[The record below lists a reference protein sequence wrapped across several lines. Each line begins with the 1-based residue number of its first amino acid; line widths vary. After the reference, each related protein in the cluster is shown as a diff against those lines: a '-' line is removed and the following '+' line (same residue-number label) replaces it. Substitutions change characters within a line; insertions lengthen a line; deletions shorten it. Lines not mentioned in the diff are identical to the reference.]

1 MSLTP
6 TDILWYQPASD
17 IGVIIDSCGEFPN
30 VPLISTR
37 GGITYNPTLAR
48 RQFGYPMKE
57 KPNNFSLTGEF
68 YLNHEDHA
76 GMRLRFVRAWHT
88 VRRLDRNKLGRRTG
102 FVHGSYTQWVVDRAS
117 ILGLPY
123 PLPRHVSSTVPSP
136 SLPVPF
142 DNKEECNEQL
152 IQMRLERDTWKRK
165 YQELERENE
174 TLKGKLAQKDHELF
188 VQNQRIIEKDDLLRR
203 KDALLRQDSKRRRR
217 FMDSLSSAHPDFE
230 DPSTPGV

>member
-17 IGVIIDSCGEFPN
+17 IGVIIDNCGEFPN

-88 VRRLDRNKLGRRTG
+88 VRRLDRNQLGRRTG

-123 PLPRHVSSTVPSP
+123 PYPGTYPQPFHHHPYLCPLITKRNAMSS
-136 SLPVPF
+136 
-142 DNKEECNEQL
+142 
-152 IQMRLERDTWKRK
+152 
-165 YQELERENE
+165 
-174 TLKGKLAQKDHELF
+174 
-188 VQNQRIIEKDDLLRR
+188 
-203 KDALLRQDSKRRRR
+203 
-217 FMDSLSSAHPDFE
+217 
-230 DPSTPGV
+230 